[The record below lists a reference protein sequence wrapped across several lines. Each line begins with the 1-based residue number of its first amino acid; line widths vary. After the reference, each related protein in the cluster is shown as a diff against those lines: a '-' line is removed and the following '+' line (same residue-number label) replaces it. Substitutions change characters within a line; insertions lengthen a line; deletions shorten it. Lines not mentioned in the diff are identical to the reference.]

1 MLAAAP
7 ELQAAF
13 PGIAIDA
20 ETSRPMLNAPTIVQS
35 VVDAG
40 ALRPILI
47 VGLGTNGPVDESD
60 LFAVLKIIGPKT
72 LMIVVNAQAPRD
84 WIPEV
89 NSAIAD
95 FAARERNV
103 ELANWQATIAPRIDE
118 LNEDQIHPGGPISGG
133 IYVSAISNALQR
145 LAELRP
151 LLNANQY
158 RLINRPV

>member
-1 MLAAAP
+1 
-7 ELQAAF
+7 
-13 PGIAIDA
+13 
-20 ETSRPMLNAPTIVQS
+20 
-35 VVDAG
+35 VDAG
-40 ALRPILI
+40 GLRPILI

-60 LFAVLKIIGPKT
+60 LFQVLKIVGPKT

-103 ELANWQATIAPRIDE
+103 ELANWHETIAPRIDE

-133 IYVSAISNALQR
+133 IYVTAISSALQR

-151 LLNANQY
+151 LLGANQY
-158 RLINRPV
+158 NLINRPV